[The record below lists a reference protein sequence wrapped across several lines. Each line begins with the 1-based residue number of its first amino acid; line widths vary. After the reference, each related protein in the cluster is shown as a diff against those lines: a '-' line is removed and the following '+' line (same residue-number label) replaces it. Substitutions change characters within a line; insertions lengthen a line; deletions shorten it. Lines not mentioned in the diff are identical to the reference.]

1 MQPTSP
7 LPAVATT
14 LPSDTIWE
22 FAEACVQRTAG
33 ILHET
38 RSATPAELSQGVFV
52 AREAHVEKK
61 PVDLLEIICRIQGHD
76 GERLNKE
83 ILELGHL
90 VASYLSPY
98 APYVPFA
105 GKLIT
110 PSAFYETYKELQ
122 DLAKILRSPVIYA
135 EDTDSIGTASINP
148 VASEMLAEQI
158 REVVFKRVGI
168 RPFIT
173 IARLD
178 YESWIFLSR
187 KHFDR

>member
-1 MQPTSP
+1 MIQPITYTS
-7 LPAVATT
+7 AIH
-14 LPSDTIWE
+14 DTIWE
-22 FAEACVQRTAG
+22 FAEACIQRTAG

-38 RSATPAELSQGVFV
+38 RSATPAELSQGVSV
-52 AREAHVEKK
+52 AREAHAEQK
-61 PVDLLEIICRIQGHD
+61 PADLLEIICRIQGHD
-76 GERLNKE
+76 GERLSKE

-135 EDTDSIGTASINP
+135 EDTDSIGTGSINP

-168 RPFIT
+168 RPFVS

-178 YESWIFLSR
+178 YESWTFLSR